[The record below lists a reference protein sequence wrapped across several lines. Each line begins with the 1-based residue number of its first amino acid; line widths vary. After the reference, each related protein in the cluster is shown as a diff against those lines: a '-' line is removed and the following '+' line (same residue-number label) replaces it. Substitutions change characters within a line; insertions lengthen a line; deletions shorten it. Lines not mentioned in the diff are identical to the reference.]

1 MKHSQHAMQFVFLA
15 AAAVVSAA
23 FFSITFDIIIWL
35 GSEQQQKTSP
45 HINSLVPITGL
56 ITNILGCH
64 HSLRFCHWF
73 ISSFSFPT
81 LIPYIFVTYVFCCG
95 CCRCRLDFD
104 LVGGIR
110 FFFQSESLLFV
121 RFHFCSSKLP
131 QINCQWNRSFLWPYR
146 VSSADAQHNNTGKNL
161 QNMEKLSG
169 CITNALKVDRK
180 TEGNKD
186 CKMHTWQKEN
196 KKRNRGKTNNKRRR
210 GRIFKNRFIESIRI
224 SRASWR
230 NGNQYS
236 ALLSLQQQ
244 TSKMQQH
251 NHDNRTRTH

>member
-110 FFFQSESLLFV
+110 FFFSIGI
-121 RFHFCSSKLP
+121 SSVCA
-131 QINCQWNRSFLWPYR
+131 ISFLLKQIT
-146 VSSADAQHNNTGKNL
+146 AN
-161 QNMEKLSG
+161 KLSVKSFVFM
-169 CITNALKVDRK
+169 ALSS
-180 TEGNKD
+180 
-186 CKMHTWQKEN
+186 
-196 KKRNRGKTNNKRRR
+196 
-210 GRIFKNRFIESIRI
+210 F
-224 SRASWR
+224 
-230 NGNQYS
+230 
-236 ALLSLQQQ
+236 
-244 TSKMQQH
+244 
-251 NHDNRTRTH
+251 